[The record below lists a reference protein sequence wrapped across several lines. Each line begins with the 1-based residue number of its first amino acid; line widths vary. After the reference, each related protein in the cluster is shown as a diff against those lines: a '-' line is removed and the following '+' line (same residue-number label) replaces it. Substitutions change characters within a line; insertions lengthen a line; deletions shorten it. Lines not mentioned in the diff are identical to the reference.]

1 MCVAG
6 CSDVTSVIDVVLNLQ
21 THEFEIPRTKAEKVL
36 QQHGGDINKALR
48 SLVVLST

>member
-6 CSDVTSVIDVVLNLQ
+6 CSDVTAVIDVLLKFQ
-21 THEFEIPRTKAEKVL
+21 THEFEIPRAKAEKVL

-48 SLVVLST
+48 SLVGLST